1 MVRAAACTGIS
12 TEVALASLV
21 EDLRPANPSVVLAF
35 HGARHDGSVVQRTL
49 QAAFP
54 DAACLG
60 CSTDV
65 EQVGPQG
72 LIEGGISAF
81 AFGPPARAAVV
92 WVRDLVGWRF
102 EDGRPLVRRLARRL
116 GRTLGPD
123 LMLITLTDGLSGVE
137 DRLLASLAA
146 AAPGV
151 ALVGGGAGDDGRFRS
166 TSTFGDGRHGH
177 GSAVVCL
184 LEPGRPFHPFAVHHM
199 EEGDER
205 MVVTA
210 ARPDERVL
218 LELNGRPAAR
228 VYEELAGLAPGTL
241 DRDPHLPLA
250 SPLHFGFRACGQL
263 HVRAVL
269 RAQGKG
275 LALAGSVSEGLVVRA
290 VRGGDLLGATRD
302 GLARAC
308 AELADPEAVLL
319 FSCSGRAIQAR
330 SLDQLH
336 ALGQAMTGTPAAGFS
351 CIGEHFGA
359 LNVNYTLTGVA
370 FGRS

>member
-1 MVRAAACTGIS
+1 MVRAAARTGAS
-12 TEVALASLV
+12 TEIALARLV
-21 EDLRPANPSVVLAF
+21 EDLGPVAPGVVLAF
-35 HGARHDGSVVQRTL
+35 HGARHDGALVQHTL
-49 QAAFP
+49 QSAFP
-54 DAACLG
+54 GAACLG

-72 LIEGGISAF
+72 LIEGGISAL

-92 WVRDLVGWRF
+92 WVRDLAGWRF
-102 EDGRPLVRRLARRL
+102 EDGRPLIRRLARRL

-123 LMLITLTDGLSGVE
+123 LILITLTDGLSGVE
-137 DRLLASLAA
+137 DRLLASLAS

-151 ALVGGGAGDDGRFRS
+151 PLVGGGAGDDGRFQT
-166 TSTFGDGRHGH
+166 TSTFGDGRHGP

-199 EEGDER
+199 NEGDER
-205 MVVTA
+205 LVVTA

-228 VYEELAGLAPGTL
+228 VYEELAGLEPGTL
-241 DRDPHLPLA
+241 DHDPHLPLA
-250 SPLHFGFRACGQL
+250 GFVHFGFRACGQL
-263 HVRAVL
+263 NVRAVL

-275 LALAGSVSEGLVVRA
+275 LALAGSVSEGLVLRA
-290 VRGGDLLGATRD
+290 VRNGDLLGATRD
-302 GLARAC
+302 GLASAC
-308 AELADPEAVLL
+308 AELDDPEAMLL

-330 SLDQLH
+330 SLGKLH
-336 ALGQAMTGTPAAGFS
+336 DLGQAMTSIPAAGLS